1 MSILNTQEWR
11 EITEAI
17 KKKKGKIM
25 KQILAVNTSMNET
38 IYSRRDILIAQM
50 EMLDFFLKK
59 PEDIKNY
66 KLRNDNE

>member
-17 KKKKGKIM
+17 EKKKEKIM
-25 KQILAVNTSMNET
+25 KQILAVDASMNET
-38 IYSRRDILIAQM
+38 IYSRRDILIAQI

-66 KLRNDNE
+66 KLYNDNE

>member
-17 KKKKGKIM
+17 EKKKGKIM
-25 KQILAVNTSMNET
+25 KQILAVDASMNET

-50 EMLDFFLKK
+50 EMLDFFLEK

-66 KLRNDNE
+66 KLRNGNE

>member
-17 KKKKGKIM
+17 EKKKEKIM
-25 KQILAVNTSMNET
+25 KQILAVDASMNET
-38 IYSRRDILIAQM
+38 IYSRRDILIAQI
-50 EMLDFFLKK
+50 EMLDFFMKK

>member
-11 EITEAI
+11 EIAEVI
-17 KKKKGKIM
+17 EKKKEKIM
-25 KQILAVNTSMNET
+25 KQILAVDASMNET
-38 IYSRRDILIAQM
+38 IYSRRDILIAQI

-66 KLRNDNE
+66 KLYNDNE

>member
-17 KKKKGKIM
+17 EKKKGKIM
-25 KQILAVNTSMNET
+25 KQILAVDASMNET

-50 EMLDFFLKK
+50 EMLDFFMKK

>member
-17 KKKKGKIM
+17 EKKKEKIM
-25 KQILAVNTSMNET
+25 KQILAVDASMNET

-66 KLRNDNE
+66 KLRNGNE

>member
-1 MSILNTQEWR
+1 
-11 EITEAI
+11 
-17 KKKKGKIM
+17 M
-25 KQILAVNTSMNET
+25 KQILAVDASMNET

-66 KLRNDNE
+66 KLRNGNE

>member
-17 KKKKGKIM
+17 EKKKGKIM
-25 KQILAVNTSMNET
+25 KQILAVDASMNET

-50 EMLDFFLKK
+50 EMLNFFLKK

-66 KLRNDNE
+66 KLHNDNE